1 MLCGGALA
9 LISTQV
15 ATTYVFQAAPGE
27 LGWANC
33 TVNDAT
39 GELSIQSDWG
49 SWTHGWS
56 PDPKVLGAPSLTA
69 FIGSRGDV
77 DYLARKLQR
86 EGRDGRRWSVA
97 GTARALR
104 RQLCKRRWEDGREQL
119 ASRLEPE
126 EMAVE
131 RMLHDKEGLP
141 VLSYRYIDAPTWNDP
156 HRKERLPY
164 LTRDTG
170 RRLWNA
176 IGRSA
181 DDCGLS
187 AEQFFEQ
194 VLRLEGFTDYVTDEP
209 WQYGVSEQTP
219 EDRALREI
227 VLPALIQ
234 ACRERVVAGA
244 GAVVVGQPGGNVD
257 DQGQER
263 TSLNPAT
270 PDDAGSRDRGAC
282 EEAGLSAGDSNL

>member
-1 MLCGGALA
+1 MSMLCGSALA

-86 EGRDGRRWSVA
+86 EGRDGRRWSVE
-97 GTARALR
+97 GTVRALR
-104 RQLCKRRWEDGREQL
+104 RQLCKRRCEDGREQL
-119 ASRLEPE
+119 SSRLELDE
-126 EMAVE
+126 TTVD
-131 RMLHDKEGLP
+131 RMLYDENGLP
-141 VLSYRYIDAPTWNDP
+141 LFSWRYIDVPIWNDP
-156 HRKERLPY
+156 LHKERLPY

-181 DDCGLS
+181 DESGLS

-194 VLRLEGFTDYVTDEP
+194 VLRLEGFTDYVTDES
-209 WQYGVSEQTP
+209 WQYGVTEQTP

-234 ACRERVVAGA
+234 ACRARLVAEA
-244 GAVVVGQPGGNVD
+244 AR
-257 DQGQER
+257 QGE
-263 TSLNPAT
+263 TPA
-270 PDDAGSRDRGAC
+270 
-282 EEAGLSAGDSNL
+282 